1 MTIAMLKIYALSPPY
16 LANNV
21 KFPRDSWTHM
31 NASCP
36 YLWLREVAYANVYT
50 SLVIGLRRSEQVL
63 RVLNLPMMPFL
74 AKEYGGA
81 AFFL

>member
-1 MTIAMLKIYALSPPY
+1 MVGLNNCKIAD
-16 LANNV
+16 NV

-50 SLVIGLRRSEQVL
+50 SLVVL

-74 AKEYGGA
+74 AKVLESIK
-81 AFFL
+81 LSLPR